1 MRRSLSYLIIPL
13 LFVAGYYF
21 FLSVYPAQ
29 MIAPQT
35 ATSTIPIRQLAESAT
50 GTDVYIPPAPTKTRG
65 CTARGPL
72 PDPECTPGA
81 VFPAATKDE
90 ICIKGYS
97 ASVRN
102 VSVETKKQVYAS
114 YGIFSHVT
122 GEYEVDHLISLELG
136 GSNDV
141 ANLWPEAANPTPGFH
156 QKDELENTLHDKV
169 CSGAMT
175 LGEAQKIIAT
185 DWLPAWK
192 K

>member
-1 MRRSLSYLIIPL
+1 MKRSLSYLIVPA

-21 FLSVYPAQ
+21 FQSGYLAKLTV
-29 MIAPQT
+29 PQS
-35 ATSTIPIRQLAESAT
+35 ATSMIPIRQLADSAT
-50 GTDVYIPPAPTKTRG
+50 GTDVYIPPTPTKTRG
-65 CTARGPL
+65 CAVRGPL
-72 PDPECTPGA
+72 PDPDCTPGA

-102 VSVETKKQVYAS
+102 VSVETKNQVYAA
-114 YGIFSHVT
+114 YGIYHHVT
-122 GEYEVDHLISLELG
+122 GDWEVDHLISLEIG

-169 CSGAMT
+169 CSGAMS

-185 DWLPAWK
+185 DWLSAWK